1 MTGTSTRLGEI
12 AARLHAANDRFNA
25 LELRD
30 ELVAGQTIHYDRYLI
45 HGVLGRGSFA
55 TVYDAEHL
63 GLGRRV
69 AIKVPRLRPDHLP
82 SLHERFVREA
92 RTSALVHHRNVL
104 GIYDCG
110 ALPDGAPFLVL
121 ERVNGDSLSAII
133 ERGPLSFEMVIELG
147 RQLARALTALADVGV
162 VHRDIKP
169 ENVMLHRTKF
179 GIMLVKL
186 VDFGVAKRSTW
197 QAPATITL
205 QGELVGTPQ
214 YMAPEQL
221 RGEEVDG
228 RTDIYALA
236 AVLYEAL
243 TGQPAHE
250 CVNFSDYLVST
261 LSTPAR
267 PVRELRPD
275 CPLSL
280 EKTVLR
286 ALERDRERRHNT
298 PEQLLEEL
306 EACMVELK
314 GDASRRIAL
323 ARESRHDLARP
334 SQPPSM
340 LSYAR
345 SLMSQRLHFEL
356 SDSWQQRIASA
367 REKLDPLL
375 QRSGIIARRAAPNV
389 AFLSLLTGLFFT
401 LLLVFSHSM
410 SLVWPSE
417 PAITQRAPTII
428 PAQPAAPVAARKLR
442 LSPPGG
448 SVNPRMVEPS
458 LARDPELPA
467 RSSTP
472 LAVPPNTKLAGP
484 PIVTAAL
491 PARERV
497 EAPSRARVL
506 PAAPPAKPQAALGA
520 RAQPG
525 PASKPGAAERPK
537 EPVSALLAQAF
548 AAYVSSHPDEA
559 KSRYE
564 QVLRSEPNNAAALRG
579 LGLSTAQLGD
589 KATARNSLRRYLEIS
604 PHAPDS
610 AAIERRLASLTP

>member
-1 MTGTSTRLGEI
+1 MTGTSRSLGEI
-12 AARLHAANDRFNA
+12 AARLHAANDRFHA

-30 ELVAGQTIHYDRYLI
+30 ELVVGQTIHYGRYLI

-133 ERGPLSFEMVIELG
+133 ERGPLGFEMVIELG

-186 VDFGVAKRSTW
+186 VDFGVAKRSSW

-221 RGEEVDG
+221 RGEDVDG

-236 AVLYEAL
+236 GVLYEAL
-243 TGQPAHE
+243 TGQPVHA
-250 CVNFSDYLVST
+250 CVNFSDYLVAT

-286 ALERDRERRHNT
+286 ALERDREMRHNT

-340 LSYAR
+340 LSHAR
-345 SLMSQRLHFEL
+345 SLMSRRLHIEL
-356 SDSWQQRIASA
+356 SEGWQQRIASV
-367 REKLDPLL
+367 REQLAPLL
-375 QRSGIIARRAAPNV
+375 RRSGAVARQFGPNV
-389 AFLSLLTGLFFT
+389 AFLCALTGLFFT
-401 LLLVFSHSM
+401 LLLVLSQSISM
-410 SLVWPSE
+410 VWPSE
-417 PAITQRAPTII
+417 PAITQRVPGAPTHI
-428 PAQPAAPVAARKLR
+428 PAQPAAP
-442 LSPPGG
+442 
-448 SVNPRMVEPS
+448 
-458 LARDPELPA
+458 
-467 RSSTP
+467 
-472 LAVPPNTKLAGP
+472 
-484 PIVTAAL
+484 
-491 PARERV
+491 
-497 EAPSRARVL
+497 
-506 PAAPPAKPQAALGA
+506 
-520 RAQPG
+520 
-525 PASKPGAAERPK
+525 
-537 EPVSALLAQAF
+537 
-548 AAYVSSHPDEA
+548 
-559 KSRYE
+559 
-564 QVLRSEPNNAAALRG
+564 
-579 LGLSTAQLGD
+579 
-589 KATARNSLRRYLEIS
+589 
-604 PHAPDS
+604 
-610 AAIERRLASLTP
+610 